1 MKNFIERWKNT
12 GDEKSETQK
21 FWLEFLHDVLGI
33 DEPTKIIEFEKR
45 VALSHTSFIDAYI
58 PKTHAIIEQKS
69 RGINLDTPAKQ
80 SEGPPLTPFEQAKR
94 YSDWLPASE
103 HARWIITCN
112 FQEFHV
118 HDMEFPKAPP
128 EIIKL
133 EELTPRKF
141 QFLVDVN
148 GTTPKDIREEEI
160 SLKAGEL
167 VGKLY
172 DALKIRYKNPD

>member
-1 MKNFIERWKNT
+1 MK
-12 GDEKSETQK
+12 KSDTQK
-21 FWLEFLHDVLGI
+21 FWLEFLRDICGA
-33 DEPTKIIEFEKR
+33 ENPTELIEFEKR
-45 VALSHTSFIDAYI
+45 VELAHKSFIDAYI
-58 PKTHAIIEQKS
+58 PKTRVIIEQKS
-69 RGINLDTPAKQ
+69 FDINLDKPAKM
-80 SEGPPLTPFEQAKR
+80 SDGTSKTPFEQAKR
-94 YSDWLPASE
+94 YSDWLPDSE